1 MSVAVVIT
9 YRDDAGP
16 NPGREY
22 LPVATEG
29 VFSKYWLTAAKA
41 LGCVWLP
48 LYQTGAPVALEDLPA
63 VRAELAQVRDYFA
76 RLLPDQT
83 KKKYMIGTRG
93 VDAVFASDETV
104 AHLRERSRWLVDE
117 LVKIDPATIRELFIG

>member
-16 NPGREY
+16 DPGPDY

-29 VFSKYWLTAAKA
+29 AYGYWVTAAKA

-48 LYQTGAPVALEDLPA
+48 LYQTGAPVELEDLPA
-63 VRAELAQVRDYFA
+63 VRAELEQVRDYFA
-76 RLLPDQT
+76 RLLPLKNKQR
-83 KKKYMIGTRG
+83 YVVGTG
-93 VDAVFASDETV
+93 GNAVFASAETV
-104 AHLRERSRWLVDE
+104 EHLRERSRWLVDE
-117 LVKIDPATIRELFIG
+117 LAKIDPAKILELFIG

>member
-16 NPGREY
+16 DPGRDY

-29 VFSKYWLTAAKA
+29 VYDKYWLTAAKE

-63 VRAELAQVRDYFA
+63 VLADLEQVRDYFA
-76 RLLPDQT
+76 RLPPSDDQET
-83 KKKYMIGTRG
+83 YMIGARG
-93 VDAVFASDETV
+93 NAVLASAETV
-104 AHLRERSRWLVDE
+104 EHLRERSRWLVEE
-117 LVKIDPATIRELFIG
+117 LTKIDPAKIRELFIG

>member
-16 NPGREY
+16 DPGRDY

-29 VFSKYWLTAAKA
+29 VYAKYWLTAARA

-48 LYQTGAPVALEDLPA
+48 LHQTGAPVALEDLPVA
-63 VRAELAQVRDYFA
+63 LAELELVRDYFA
-76 RLLPDQT
+76 RLPLREDQET
-83 KKKYMIGTRG
+83 YMIGARG
-93 VDAVFASDETV
+93 DAVFASAETV
-104 AHLRERSRWLVDE
+104 EHLRERSRWLVDE
-117 LVKIDPATIRELFIG
+117 LAKIDPAKIRELFIG